1 MIRTDELAA
10 KQNQRQLLL
19 GTIFYG
25 NLIKNHY
32 SISISTFLFRV
43 LDTLSKFLRNMPCY
57 ALIPL
62 PLVFGKKNHQNAY
75 KKLHKAKK
83 TPETSREVSW
93 NLAINFT
100 WNFVKLQNKFHL
112 KLPFTRHPVVEH
124 PCITQA
130 SNIEKPT
137 FSKTKWVNSTRVTK
151 QANKMT
157 IPRVNFN

>member
-32 SISISTFLFRV
+32 SISISTFLFHV

-62 PLVFGKKNHQNAY
+62 PLVFGEKNHQNAY

-112 KLPFTRHPVVEH
+112 KLPLTNHKVSKKLPKIGWFHWNHPMSRM
-124 PCITQA
+124 ITKINPG
-130 SNIEKPT
+130 S
-137 FSKTKWVNSTRVTK
+137 FSDTVK
-151 QANKMT
+151 
-157 IPRVNFN
+157 